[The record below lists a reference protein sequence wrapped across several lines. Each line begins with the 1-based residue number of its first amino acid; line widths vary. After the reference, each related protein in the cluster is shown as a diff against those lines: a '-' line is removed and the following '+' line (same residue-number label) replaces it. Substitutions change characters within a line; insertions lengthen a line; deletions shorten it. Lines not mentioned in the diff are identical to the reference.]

1 MHRSFIAKLK
11 INKPVHRRFRPS
23 YGFTLL
29 ELLLALALTAVV
41 SILIGGL
48 VQLFLV
54 NETRGRDTVRQAQ
67 MARAILNMIAEDVRT
82 TVRYYPYDTSGL
94 DQMLGNAVN
103 NAAGGALGGLT
114 GSPATGGAG
123 GGAGAGAGGTGGAA
137 TGGAAT
143 GGAATGGA
151 ATGGAA
157 TGGAATGGS
166 QPAMQAGTNPSSGT
180 SGAGGRTGGGATG
193 GGATAGGGMA
203 GGGMAGAGM
212 AGGGMAGAGM
222 AGDSSGTAATGSA
235 TIPPGIFGSAS
246 SIEIDVSRLPRPDEY
261 VIQQGSMSTGSLGDM
276 PSDIKTVGYYVQAPR
291 GDGVQDPL
299 ARLTSQIA
307 TSSSASTAGLS
318 GGLVRRSL
326 DRAVTQYAYEIGST
340 TQLMR
345 TGEIIAPEVLGID
358 FSYFGPQGW
367 QTQWDSSTMGLPSV
381 VKVTIAMQRESA
393 ARTNPMSPGISL
405 SSLNNSM
412 MQQYGIQLYSM
423 NILIPG
429 AALLASPASATSSG
443 TSSNGMS
450 SLGL

>member
-1 MHRSFIAKLK
+1 MHRSLIAKLSAAKPSAAKLK
-11 INKPVHRRFRPS
+11 INKSVHRSSRPS
-23 YGFTLL
+23 LGFTLL

-82 TVRYYPYDTSGL
+82 TDRYYPYDTSGL
-94 DQMLGNAVN
+94 DQMLGNALN

-114 GSPATGGAG
+114 GSPATGGASA
-123 GGAGAGAGGTGGAA
+123 GAGAGAG
-137 TGGAAT
+137 
-143 GGAATGGA
+143 
-151 ATGGAA
+151 A

-166 QPAMQAGTNPSSGT
+166 QNAAPSGTNPTGSTGSTARQSGNTSGGT
-180 SGAGGRTGGGATG
+180 SGAGTR
-193 GGATAGGGMA
+193 
-203 GGGMAGAGM
+203 
-212 AGGGMAGAGM
+212 M
-222 AGDSSGTAATGSA
+222 AGDSSGTAATGPA

-261 VIQQGSMSTGSLGDM
+261 VIQPGAMSTGSLGDM

-307 TSSSASTAGLS
+307 TSSSGSTAGLS

-358 FSYFGPQGW
+358 FSYFGPEGW

-405 SSLNNSM
+405 SSLNSSM
-412 MQQYGIQLYSM
+412 MQEYGIQLYSM

-429 AALLASPASATSSG
+429 AALLASPASATSGG